1 VDQRDTVTSGV
12 SREVDGTTVV
22 SPRRSTWERALP
34 WALALVFAGLYATI
48 SVARFERLETRSFDL
63 GIYEQAIR
71 HYAYLQA
78 PIVDMERAW

>member
-1 VDQRDTVTSGV
+1 MDERDTVLGRV
-12 SREVDGTTVV
+12 SDEDDRTRSVP
-22 SPRRSTWERALP
+22 PRRSTWERALP
-34 WALALVFAGLYATI
+34 WALALVFAGVYATI

-78 PIVDMERAW
+78 PIVDIERAW